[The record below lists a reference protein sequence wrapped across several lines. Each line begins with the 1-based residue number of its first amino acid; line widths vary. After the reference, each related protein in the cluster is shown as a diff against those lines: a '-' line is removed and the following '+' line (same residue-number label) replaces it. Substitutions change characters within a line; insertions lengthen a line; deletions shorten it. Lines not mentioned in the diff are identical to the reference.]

1 MLEPFLEIL
10 VLDGIL
16 KLNNKYYKKL
26 RETLM
31 KILRRTIVHN
41 MNGNYIF
48 NCRYYRKDRSIYNMF
63 IKLKNMDV
71 FEMLY
76 HKNDNKIEHIKG
88 YELFYGFPYLIYIRP
103 I

>member
-41 MNGNYIF
+41 MNGRYIF
-48 NCRYYRKDRSIYNMF
+48 NCRYYRKDRSLYNMF
-63 IKLKNMDV
+63 IKLKNIDSFRMFYKAYDT
-71 FEMLY
+71 
-76 HKNDNKIEHIKG
+76 IEHIKE
-88 YELFYGFPYLIYIRP
+88 YENFYGFQYLIYKRKR
-103 I
+103 